1 MARDLRRDKIGSLDQ
16 RITLQ
21 SLTRAPD
28 GMGGSSSAW
37 TNISGCAT
45 VWASARPGSAREAL
59 ASDRVNA
66 GGLYVFTIRNRD
78 DLNEADRIV
87 WRGENYNIR
96 AVRRRGGRELYLEIE
111 AERGVADVG

>member
-1 MARDLRRDKIGSLDQ
+1 MQPGNLDQ

-21 SLTRAPD
+21 TVTRTSDGIGGYTSSWRNIAP
-28 GMGGSSSAW
+28 AP
-37 TNISGCAT
+37 T
-45 VWASARPGSAREAL
+45 VWASARPGSAREVL